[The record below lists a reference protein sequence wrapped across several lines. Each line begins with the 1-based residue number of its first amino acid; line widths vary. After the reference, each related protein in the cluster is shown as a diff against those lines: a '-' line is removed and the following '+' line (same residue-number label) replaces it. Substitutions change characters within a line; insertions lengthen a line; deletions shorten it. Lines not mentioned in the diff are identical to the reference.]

1 MMRERQSQQWR
12 VTSDEWRVVA
22 WRPQVGGRKP
32 EIGGLKVAGF
42 SLVEVTVAIGI
53 FAFVVVG
60 ILGLLPTAMKLRAES
75 AQETRAV
82 LIAQEMISSVR
93 AAPSIRKVVLR
104 DGPGGEAGNNQE
116 LDLTKGSFVL
126 GYPVQTSVPYWLFRG
141 NADAAWENMPNE
153 ALVNDIQTL
162 ARLNKAEQVAPN
174 LYKLT
179 IEVRSPASLPLENT
193 KPISFVTY
201 RYSP

>member
-1 MMRERQSQQWR
+1 MREELGERCA
-12 VTSDEWRVVA
+12 VTSDELRVA
-22 WRPQVGGRKP
+22 AGQT
-32 EIGGLKVAGF
+32 AGF

-82 LIAQEMISSVR
+82 LIAQEMFSSVR
-93 AAPSIRKVVLR
+93 MAPNIRKVVLR
-104 DGPGGEAGNNQE
+104 DGPGGEARNNQE
-116 LDLTKGSFVL
+116 LDLTQNSFVV

-174 LYKLT
+174 LYKLVV
-179 IEVRSPASLPLENT
+179 EVRSPGSLPLDKT
-193 KPISFVTY
+193 KPMRFVSY
-201 RYSP
+201 CYSP